1 MYIIDGERVQFL
13 IKKRKLERKA
23 IDSNCKAEFSSMY
36 DLRPQLVGITEV
48 LLRLLNVVK
57 MDDEF
62 EDEMKY
68 IYQAF
73 VKGKQ
78 PCTQII
84 NTK

>member
-1 MYIIDGERVQFL
+1 
-13 IKKRKLERKA
+13 
-23 IDSNCKAEFSSMY
+23 MY
-36 DLRPQLVGITEV
+36 DLCPQLVGITEV

-62 EDEMKY
+62 EEEMKY

-73 VKGKQ
+73 VKEKQ